1 MLHTFV
7 LYVCVLRLCFTFFV
21 CCCCCCSS
29 SFLVFLFVFAG
40 AERIFDGHGNVQ
52 RAMERA
58 VATWNP
64 RTLVIGGQSAG
75 GFGSVSSF
83 ASVRDHF
90 PKARAVLIDDSGPV
104 IDDKALAPC
113 LQAKWREV

>member
-7 LYVCVLRLCFTFFV
+7 LYVCALRFLFV
-21 CCCCCCSS
+21 CCCCSS
-29 SFLVFLFVFAG
+29 SFLFFLFVFAG

-83 ASVRDHF
+83 AFVRDHF

>member
-1 MLHTFV
+1 MLCVFCLFV
-7 LYVCVLRLCFTFFV
+7 VVVLLLFF
-21 CCCCCCSS
+21 
-29 SFLVFLFVFAG
+29 FFLFVFAG